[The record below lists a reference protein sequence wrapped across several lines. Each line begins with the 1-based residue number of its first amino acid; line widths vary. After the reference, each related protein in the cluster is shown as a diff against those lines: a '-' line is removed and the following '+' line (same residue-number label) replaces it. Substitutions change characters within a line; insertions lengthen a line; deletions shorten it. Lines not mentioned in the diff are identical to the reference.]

1 MVTVEPS
8 FQAED
13 SPVDRRHPA
22 MCVAVALNPFHTCPA
37 LPPSHRIP
45 SRWPPGEEEVD
56 KKCCHSSRPNPSQ
69 RCSGGDATGFR
80 AGMHRRAERKDEE
93 ERSAR
98 AAASNGALA
107 PEPPF
112 GRTAARERGG
122 RICTSRCAAAGR
134 RPRARAQVSPPSRC
148 FLLQGNLVSN
158 PQIEIRLNSSK

>member
-1 MVTVEPS
+1 MLESRNESSSGKLIMVTVEPS

-45 SRWPPGEEEVD
+45 SRWPPARRTPPGEEVD

-69 RCSGGDATGFR
+69 RCSSGGGATGFR

-107 PEPPF
+107 PESPF
-112 GRTAARERGG
+112 GRTAARERGEEYVHQG
-122 RICTSRCAAAGR
+122 ARRRVAGR
-134 RPRARAQVSPPSRC
+134 VRAHR
-148 FLLQGNLVSN
+148 
-158 PQIEIRLNSSK
+158 